1 MKKYPFLLMIV
12 SLLWACEKRIL
23 LDTEFPHAEERV
35 FCEVVGFVN
44 LGFFGTVTQVQEV
57 TTDIIDHQNLKV
69 IIREENSIIFEETL
83 TLPALFFS
91 YPVKNDINYSIE
103 ILYKNQ
109 TIKSNQSKM
118 ASPPLFIEN
127 LIVENNF
134 IDSLG
139 FEVATI
145 AFDFTSPPNTNETL
159 YYTYQIELSPDNPS
173 TMLDPYGNNPADTV
187 SITSLNFI
195 EKRIANMTNH
205 TFAHVGLLSID
216 KPFFQY
222 LKNIKQLDIIPNDN
236 IEGHHGNLDGGIG
249 YFGVVNYDLEV
260 VEF

>member
-1 MKKYPFLLMIV
+1 MKKY
-12 SLLWACEKRIL
+12 SLILVMLSLFWACEKRIL
-23 LDTEFPHAEERV
+23 LDTAFPHAEERI

-57 TTDIIDHQNLKV
+57 ASNTIEHQNLKV
-69 IIREENSIIFEETL
+69 IIREESSIIFEETL
-83 TLPALFFS
+83 TIPTLSFS

-109 TIKSNQSKM
+109 KIKSNQNKM

-127 LIVENNF
+127 LIVENDF

-145 AFDFTSPPNTNETL
+145 TFDFKAPSNTNEDL

-173 TMLDPYGNNPADTV
+173 TILNPYGNNPADTV
-187 SITSLNFI
+187 SIINPNFI
-195 EKRIANMTNH
+195 TKRIANMTSYS
-205 TFAHVGLLSID
+205 FASVGLLSID

-222 LKNIKQLDIIPNDN
+222 LKNIKQLNFIPNDN

-260 VEF
+260 IEF